1 MEFLLALAV
10 FMAAPVTFV
19 VLFLVF
25 LFKYRNVKY
34 KRTIQTNDP
43 TGTVSSDLENS
54 MIREKLNVF
63 AILAPS
69 SVVFFSVLFALFYH
83 GLLDYVIMIF
93 FFTVPTVSVILF
105 LLYLIRYIHVKK
117 KNRQIPGT
125 YSDAKVSAIKEA
137 LIVFTTLASVFVG
150 VVIGAI
156 LLLYAAAA
164 YM

>member
-1 MEFLLALAV
+1 M
-10 FMAAPVTFV
+10 
-19 VLFLVF
+19 
-25 LFKYRNVKY
+25 
-34 KRTIQTNDP
+34 
-43 TGTVSSDLENS
+43 
-54 MIREKLNVF
+54 
-63 AILAPS
+63 
-69 SVVFFSVLFALFYH
+69 VFFSVLFLLFCF
-83 GLLDYVIMIF
+83 GLLDYVIEIF

-105 LLYLIRYIHVKK
+105 LLYLFRYIHVKK

-156 LLLYAAAA
+156 LLLYAALA